1 MKSMWGH
8 GKEVATCKLGQR
20 LQEKANLLM
29 LWSGTSSFQNCEKI
43 DFCWVSRRPPRQPC
57 PQSVVVCY
65 GNSSKGIQGRVAKF
79 FSNSL
84 SWGDGD
90 TKLSSV
96 GASAGSMDE
105 FTEPPPPARFP
116 EQHAFSGKL
125 ISLSKEMQSVME
137 VSMRNQSCIPEIKQR
152 FQDASSLTTFW
163 EIQFWGMWK
172 STFTFTFRRGIGL
185 YFSFC
190 LVFIWFR

>member
-1 MKSMWGH
+1 MSA
-8 GKEVATCKLGQR
+8 AT
-20 LQEKANLLM
+20 
-29 LWSGTSSFQNCEKI
+29 
-43 DFCWVSRRPPRQPC
+43 PPQPC

-65 GNSSKGIQGRVAKF
+65 RNSSKGIQGRVAKF
-79 FSNSL
+79 FSSSL
-84 SWGDGD
+84 SWGRGVGR
-90 TKLSSV
+90 KLASV
-96 GASAGSMDE
+96 GASARSMDE
-105 FTEPPPPARFP
+105 FTEPPLPPRFP

-172 STFTFTFRRGIGL
+172 STFTFIFRRGIGL

-190 LVFIWFR
+190 LVFIWFWYDISVGTPKSVHVTSLMLPP